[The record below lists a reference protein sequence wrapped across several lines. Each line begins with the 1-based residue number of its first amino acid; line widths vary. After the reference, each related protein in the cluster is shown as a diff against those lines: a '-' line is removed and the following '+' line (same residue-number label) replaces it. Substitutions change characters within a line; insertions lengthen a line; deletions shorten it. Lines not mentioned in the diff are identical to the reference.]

1 MSGEE
6 EIKKTKLDNFG
17 SMQYSFGCISIT
29 LKKGKNIQPSISI
42 LDSGNNVKLTNAD
55 QVEKA
60 ITILQ
65 KLIKSM

>member
-1 MSGEE
+1 MSYPE
-6 EIKKTKLDNFG
+6 EIKKIKLDNFG
-17 SMQYSFGCISIT
+17 SMQYSFGCLSIT

-42 LDSGNNVKLTNAD
+42 LDCGDGVKLTDTD
-55 QVEKA
+55 QVEKT